1 MSRTTMVVHA
11 ALLALIT
18 VPVVKDGKPVTKKG
32 RDGEEPVLRPLQAD
46 EVYAARDHGDRVVVV
61 TTDGQ
66 KYAAAVPAHVRKKV
80 DDEAAAASTPPA
92 S

>member
-1 MSRTTMVVHA
+1 MVHA

-32 RDGEEPVLRPLQAD
+32 KDGEEPVLRPVQA
-46 EVYAARDHGDRVVVV
+46 EELLAARDHGDRVVVV
-61 TTDGQ
+61 TKDGQ
-66 KYAAAVPAHVRKKV
+66 KYAAAVPPHVRKKV
-80 DDEAAAASTPPA
+80 DDEAAAAITTPA